1 MSAAPNMVKNAPRT
15 VPCVMGEAATA
26 PPSAGGAAPLA
37 VGDELPVAEPLAE
50 LLVDP
55 VAEPDADEAVRDAEL
70 AEDPDEAV
78 LLLAELDAAED
89 TPLAED
95 DRVTAGPPVGIRLR
109 VVLAGRTSEL
119 EGEGSLT

>member
-1 MSAAPNMVKNAPRT
+1 MENVAA
-15 VPCVMGEAATA
+15 A

-37 VGDELPVAEPLAE
+37 VADELPVAVPLAEPLAE
-50 LLVDP
+50 PLVEPLVDP
-55 VAEPDADEAVRDAEL
+55 VAEPDAADEAVRDAEL
-70 AEDPDEAV
+70 ADEPDDAV
-78 LLLAELDAAED
+78 LFLTELDAAEVA
-89 TPLAED
+89 PLAED